1 MLPFVPKQ
9 ILAYNASQNQPYPSL
24 DIGATLNG
32 TKLLTQMS
40 QSGEVKSAQ
49 ASLSFRL
56 WQNWEKL
63 AELRLH
69 YLT

>member
-1 MLPFVPKQ
+1 MKNKQ
-9 ILAYNASQNQPYPSL
+9 NARTLSDLTISSSLSSKKQRLLMILYSL
-24 DIGATLNG
+24 LTLSRENG

-56 WQNWEKL
+56 
-63 AELRLH
+63 
-69 YLT
+69 